1 MKNGR
6 AGFLL
11 LLVSVTV
18 AVMLQLLVLPE
29 WMRSSRPYW
38 LPLVLSYW
46 ALTQPGGTLLL
57 VSAIAGLGLD
67 VAFGTALGQHALANV
82 VLVYL
87 IARLRTLFVLLDTWQ
102 VMFALAPLWALY
114 VFILFWLDGLTN
126 RSADPTLRWMPI
138 IATTLIWPAIY
149 GLLKGFQRTKRED

>member
-1 MKNGR
+1 LRGGR
-6 AGFLL
+6 AGVL
-11 LLVSVTV
+11 LLVVSATL
-18 AVMLQLLVLPE
+18 ALLLQLLALPD

-38 LPLVLSYW
+38 VPMVLSYF
-46 ALTQPGGTLLL
+46 ALTQPGGALL
-57 VSAIAGLGLD
+57 VISVLAGLGLD

-82 VLVYL
+82 VVVYL

-114 VFILFWLDGLTN
+114 VFVLFWLDGLTS

-138 IATTLIWPAIY
+138 IATTLIWPLVY
-149 GLLKGFQRTKRED
+149 NLLKGIQRTKRED

>member
-1 MKNGR
+1 MRGGR

-11 LLVSVTV
+11 LLISVTL
-18 AVMLQLLVLPE
+18 ALMLQLLALPE

-38 LPLVLSYW
+38 VPLVLSYW
-46 ALTQPGGTLLL
+46 ALAQPGGALL
-57 VSAIAGLGLD
+57 VISVLAGLGLD

-102 VMFALAPLWALY
+102 VMFALAPLWAMY
-114 VFILFWLDGLTN
+114 VFILFWLDGLTG

-138 IATTLIWPAIY
+138 IATTLIWPLVY
-149 GLLKGFQRTKRED
+149 SVLKGLQRTKRED